1 VLEHSTDSAVAFQ
14 AVRDF
19 QQGRGAG
26 VAGILGPGPA
36 AGELAG
42 TGLAR
47 ANAGPEDR
55 EAAVMAGLLLG
66 SPEFQRR

>member
-1 VLEHSTDSAVAFQ
+1 VAFQ

-19 QQGRGAG
+19 QGREAGAAG
-26 VAGILGPGPA
+26 VLGPGPA
-36 AGELAG
+36 ASEMQLAG
-42 TGLAR
+42 TGAAR
-47 ANAGPEDR
+47 ANAAPDDR